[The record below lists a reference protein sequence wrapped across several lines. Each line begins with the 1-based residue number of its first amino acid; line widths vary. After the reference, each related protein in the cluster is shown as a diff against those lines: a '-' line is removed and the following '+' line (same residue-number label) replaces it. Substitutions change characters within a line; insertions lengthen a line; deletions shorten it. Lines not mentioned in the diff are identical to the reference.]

1 MAIFWAISRYTLW
14 KRSMRGCARKKHM
27 SAWEALLT
35 MVMITKPK
43 EQYNTGVNGECNGP
57 TWMVDWYDVYMRF
70 LYIFSLNANIY
81 FYIRIST
88 SYLNTWETVFGPNQ
102 LPMVLPS
109 ETPI

>member
-1 MAIFWAISRYTLW
+1 MYVR
-14 KRSMRGCARKKHM
+14 ARNICHM
-27 SAWEALLT
+27 TAWEALLT